1 MVTSTT
7 PAGCVDAESAADQQ
21 DATRVAN
28 FLQQAQWVLADQ
40 RGMTVKAQMMI
51 AAIARDLGVSEEQA
65 ADAIRSLQQ
74 SSRAENGTGSG
85 ARMPGGRF
93 ENGTGSGARMSGA
106 CPIFGTSACPPPR
119 SGVVGIEPPP
129 VAEPAGP
136 PSESP
141 PRQSASP
148 QLMFRAYLGEAL
160 AKSSR
165 EEISARKEHRLI
177 EEGTRKLGLAEVFA
191 RQILH
196 DVAAAM
202 GRRLASAADSGG
214 EPASEPAGDLPAE
227 AIGEFLERAAAI
239 LTEQRGMNARSRVLL
254 AAVAS
259 SCGLNQAQMERAMQL
274 LQGEGYDPQAAD
286 AQQAEREQAF
296 RNALLDNFRQ
306 LPHQLLHAR
315 DERRWLED
323 GNLRYGLPT
332 ERAADL
338 IGESAAQAGVRVI
351 SADKASG
358 HVYALAADLL
368 DQGYRLERA
377 IRTRIVVEGGQWGLT
392 EDQVDAILQD
402 AMLDRQH
409 ADSTHRRLMVL
420 ALGGGAGL
428 LGALLLMLAWM
439 AFFSRDAASTSGEPE
454 PPQAAAD
461 AAIATVVPSGRE
473 WWTSHKELLIAATK
487 VRIVMPDVKG
497 ELARLGSTEADL
509 RGVAYRDLVAA
520 VVPQTELR
528 VHGLVLRDFFA
539 GCLALDPSDDAAGA
553 LAGSLL
559 DLMPKLGGRLPPGDD
574 AAGFD
579 LSFWSVRCMLDV
591 FAQPGLSDRRGDQ
604 LAATL
609 GTALGIRIQRS
620 LDRRELER
628 QCMVALCQHLYSAII
643 TAATSQP
650 HEAAALFTAVTRQAS
665 RYLDSAAVDQRTAD
679 LLTAVFPHAEKQ
691 WREYEYLLQF
701 ALNSNEP
708 LVVLR
713 IVDLY
718 EQISDPD
725 FQAFL
730 AERLLRR
737 ARIVARTVP
746 RDEVPQRVREA
757 LGVKSPVSGR
767 QRWKQ
772 LTGLIDERPVA
783 GAEQPVE
790 RLQSLSDIA
799 HAGTL
804 ACALGRGE
812 SGYAT
817 FDELFAAGPVTL
829 SSSGTVPARGRD
841 PVTPRRVPS
850 SLIQSVLVNIANLSD
865 TRNRSRGSA
874 PLYLRNVAT
883 IAPQV
888 PDLPREPA
896 EQLARYL
903 LSGKTDAEH
912 QAVLQHTHTVTRWTN
927 VRLALADQVLDT
939 TATRQRV
946 VEVLTAV
953 LGRDVAPGDDTK
965 WRQQLRDSLLLDVI
979 QALAFAAPPA
989 HGSERIYDDLA
1000 DGLRETYATRA
1011 RLLGVPSD
1019 QYASAATATDVLR
1032 LMIETDETRTTRNP
1046 GGGGTAGGSIADWA
1060 EQLAAIDYVAENDL
1074 QKTVLLQR
1082 LWLRGLAA
1090 RMTHSG
1096 EIPAGEGTRLLAE
1109 LTDADRQAVD
1119 LIQQLADGER
1129 IHQQLWL
1136 LTRSEP

>member
-1 MVTSTT
+1 MATPTT

-21 DATRVAN
+21 DAARVAN

-74 SSRAENGTGSG
+74 SNTSENGTGSG
-85 ARMPGGRF
+85 ARMPG
-93 ENGTGSGARMSGA
+93 A
-106 CPIFGTSACPPPR
+106 CPTFGDPPCPPPR

-141 PRQSASP
+141 PRQPATP

-191 RQILH
+191 RQILF

-202 GRRLASAADSGG
+202 GKRLASAADSGG
-214 EPASEPAGDLPAE
+214 IPASEPAGDLPAE

-286 AQQAEREQAF
+286 ARQAEREQAF
-296 RNALLDNFRQ
+296 RNALLDSFRQ
-306 LPHQLLHAR
+306 LPHRLLHAR

-428 LGALLLMLAWM
+428 LGALLLMLTWM
-439 AFFSRDAASTSGEPE
+439 VFFSRDAASTSGHPE
-454 PPQAAAD
+454 TVQAAAD
-461 AAIATVVPSGRE
+461 EATAAVVPSGRE
-473 WWTSHKELLIAATK
+473 WWTSHEELLIAATK

-497 ELARLGSTEADL
+497 DLARLGSTEAEL
-509 RGVAYRDLVAA
+509 RGTAYRDLVAA
-520 VVPQTELR
+520 VVPQTDLR
-528 VHGLVLRDFFA
+528 VHGLLLRDFFA

-559 DLMPKLGGRLPPGDD
+559 DRIPKLGARLPPGDD

-579 LSFWSVRCMLDV
+579 LSFWAVRCMLDV

-604 LAATL
+604 LAALL

-628 QCMVALCQHLYSAII
+628 QCMVALCQHLYSVII

-679 LLTAVFPHAEKQ
+679 LLTAVFPGAEKQ

-783 GAEQPVE
+783 GAEQPVVE

-817 FDELFAAGPVTL
+817 FDELFAAGPVAL
-829 SSSGTVPARGRD
+829 SSSGTAPARGRD
-841 PVTPRRVPS
+841 PATPRRVPS
-850 SLIQSVLVNIANLSD
+850 SLVQSVLVNIANLSD

-912 QAVLQHTHTVTRWTN
+912 QAVLQHAHTVTRWSN
-927 VRLALADQVLDT
+927 VRLALADQVLET
-939 TATRQRV
+939 NTNRQRV
-946 VEVLTAV
+946 VEVLAGV
-953 LGRDVAPGDDTK
+953 LGRDVGVDDDTK
-965 WRQQLRDSLLLDVI
+965 WRQRLRDSLLLDVI

-1000 DGLRETYATRA
+1000 DVLRETYTTRA
-1011 RLLGVPSD
+1011 RLSGVPSD

-1032 LMIETDETRTTRNP
+1032 LMIETNATRTGRNP
-1046 GGGGTAGGSIADWA
+1046 GSGGAAGGSIADWA

-1129 IHQQLWL
+1129 THQQLWL
-1136 LTRSEP
+1136 LRRSEP